1 MIAMGGGGVQG
12 GFGGGGAADKRY
24 RMEFY
29 ASGQNVTNH
38 DNLIG
43 YSGVLTSP
51 FFGKPTNVMNPRKV
65 EVGVRFGF

>member
-12 GFGGGGAADKRY
+12 GFGGGAPDKRY
-24 RMEFY
+24 RVEFY
-29 ASGQNVTNH
+29 ASAQNVTNH

-51 FFGKPTNVMNPRKV
+51 FFGQPTNVMNPRKV